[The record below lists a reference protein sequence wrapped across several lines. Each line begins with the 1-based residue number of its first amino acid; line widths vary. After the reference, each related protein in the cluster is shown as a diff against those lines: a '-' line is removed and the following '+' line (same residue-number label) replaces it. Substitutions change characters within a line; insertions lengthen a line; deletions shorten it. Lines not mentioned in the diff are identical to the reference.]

1 METLLTEQ
9 FVAARKELTAYLCRL
24 VIRPQLA
31 DDLVQTTYL
40 RCLEAK
46 NRLPTSVD
54 GIRGWLFKVASNLA
68 FDELRRH
75 GHWREHMLTD
85 LRDAAIADRAFV
97 EQSLAMAATPETK
110 AIAREHVVA
119 CVACTLRNLPERKA
133 AALLLTEVHGFSLD
147 ETAELIDASAGQVK
161 NWLQEGRAHMNERYG
176 TTCALVTKTGVCHQ
190 CVELD
195 GFMHAAQGRPLPPD
209 ATDEHRLQVVRAH
222 REQPW
227 SGWHR
232 VMLERIP
239 AV

>member
-1 METLLTEQ
+1 MEPLLTEQ
-9 FVAARKELTAYLCRL
+9 FVAARKELTAYVCRL

-31 DDLVQTTYL
+31 EDLVQSTYL

-46 NRLPTSVD
+46 DRLPTSVD

-97 EQSLAMAATPETK
+97 QQSLAMAETPETK

-119 CVACTLRNLPERKA
+119 CVACTMRNLPEQKA
-133 AALLLTEVHGFSLD
+133 AALLLVEVHGFSVD
-147 ETAELIDASAGQVK
+147 EAADLLEATVGQTK
-161 NWLQEGRAHMNERYG
+161 NWLQEGRAHMLRRYDA
-176 TTCALVTKTGVCHQ
+176 TCALISKTGVCHQ
-190 CVELD
+190 CEELD
-195 GFMHAAQGRPLPPD
+195 EFMRAHQGRPLPD
-209 ATDEHRLQVVRAH
+209 GATLDHRLALVRTH
-222 REQPW
+222 REVPW

-232 VMLERIP
+232 IMLERIP
-239 AV
+239 SV